1 MNQKFWIGQMHSN
14 HKFQPTP
21 RTFRQAFGHSW
32 KHEPHHLTPWV
43 ALLAAACLLF
53 VTFI

>member
-32 KHEPHHLTPWV
+32 KHEETDHVSVV
-43 ALLAAACLLF
+43 ALW
-53 VTFI
+53 